1 MTTHFPGGA
10 YDNKIY
16 CKFSKKNIEKKLQNK
31 TAFCEEFHL
40 KCGQRQMLL
49 GVVTELSEKNG
60 ADLFAEILEGIASLN
75 VYLAIRARGSEKMQK
90 LLKEFSLAHPGQ
102 VVILEDNEENI
113 RKILAATDTSFFFSG
128 KEGDTELIQAALSY
142 ASLPIAPELLS
153 DFVQNYNPNQ
163 ESGTGFLFENLDRWS
178 AFAAL
183 VRAHENFRFPYDWK
197 VIQKSAI
204 EA

>member
-16 CKFSKKNIEKKLQNK
+16 SKFSKKNIEKKLQNK

-40 KCGQRQMLL
+40 TCGQRQMLL
-49 GVVTELSEKNG
+49 GVVGELSEKNG
-60 ADLFAEILEGIASLN
+60 VDLFAEILEGIASLGI
-75 VYLAIRARGSEKMQK
+75 YLAIRARGSEKMQK
-90 LLKEFSLAHPGQ
+90 LLEKFSLTHPGK
-102 VVILEDNEENI
+102 VVILEDGEENI
-113 RKILAATDTSFFFSG
+113 RKILAAADTSFFFSG
-128 KEGDTELIQAALSY
+128 REGDIELAQAALSY
-142 ASLPIAPELLS
+142 ACLPIAPGLLS
-153 DFVQNYNPNQ
+153 DFIQNYNPNQ
-163 ESGTGFLFENLDRWS
+163 ESGTGFLFENMDKWS